1 MTTVLLTGF
10 EPFDGQ
16 PVNASWAA
24 VRKVAA
30 TWPGPVDAEDPA
42 ATPDAS
48 RDATLDAAPDAGRD
62 ATPDAATLVVRRLPV
77 SFARAPRRLAEL
89 LAEHRPD
96 LVVCV
101 GEAGGRGRVSV
112 ERVAINVQDARIPDE
127 DGEQPVDVPVV
138 PGAPAAYFSSL
149 PVKAALLAARDD
161 GVPAEV
167 SNTAGT
173 FVCNTIAYA
182 LADQLTRM
190 PGARGGFVHVPR
202 LPEQVAA
209 GAPALDAVRSAR
221 GITAVLDAALRHRD
235 DLVFAAGTES

>member
-1 MTTVLLTGF
+1 MLTGF

-24 VRKVAA
+24 VREVAA
-30 TWPGPVDAEDPA
+30 AWPGPVDAQDPA
-42 ATPDAS
+42 ATATPDATP
-48 RDATLDAAPDAGRD
+48 APTPDAGRD
-62 ATPDAATLVVRRLPV
+62 ATPDAATLIVRRLPV
-77 SFARAPRRLAEL
+77 SFARAPQRLAEL
-89 LAEHRPD
+89 LAEHHPD
-96 LVVCV
+96 LVICV

-138 PGAPAAYFSSL
+138 AGGPAAHFSSL
-149 PVKAALLAARDD
+149 PVKAALLAAREA

-173 FVCNTIAYA
+173 FVCNAIAYA

-202 LPEQVAA
+202 LPEQVAG
-209 GAPALDAVRSAR
+209 GAPALDAARSAR
-221 GITAVLDAALRHRD
+221 GITAVLAAALRHRE